1 MADPD
6 LQIRQVPGH
15 PDLEIG
21 RVAVT
26 KKFFSVLWASVWS
39 KTKGCPAPS
48 LDPPLFSKGVHARV
62 SVERQSC

>member
-6 LQIRQVPGH
+6 LQIRQAPGH

-26 KKFFSVLWASVWS
+26 KKFFSMLWASVWS
-39 KTKGCPAPS
+39 KTKG
-48 LDPPLFSKGVHARV
+48 
-62 SVERQSC
+62 

>member
-6 LQIRQVPGH
+6 LQIRQGPSD

-26 KKFFSVLWASVWS
+26 KKIFSALWASVWS
-39 KTKGCPAPS
+39 KNKG
-48 LDPPLFSKGVHARV
+48 
-62 SVERQSC
+62 

>member
-6 LQIRQVPGH
+6 LQIRRGPGH

-26 KKFFSVLWASVWS
+26 KKFSRHFGPQFGL
-39 KTKGCPAPS
+39 KIRDDRAPS

-62 SVERQSC
+62 SVGRQSR